1 MSRRRLMIRRPAV
14 LVLVAL
20 VSLASTGC
28 VALECLFQSVSP
40 GGAAREC
47 FDAAMHEDDLSPDPG
62 QNQDISN
69 QGGGTPG
76 GGPSTPPPTGPN

>member
-28 VALECLFQSVSP
+28 VALECLFQAT
-40 GGAAREC
+40 GGMSSYC